1 VPAGPESRR
10 LRPWETRPAGTIIL
24 SSLEAL
30 NMPDPVVTAPSGTAP
45 PGGDSARGAGASAL
59 PDPVDIGPVEQDR
72 LLALARVAVSVAAGA
87 LPAARLE
94 AELEREPLPE
104 RRAAAF
110 VTLEKRGELRGC
122 MGLMDPETPAW
133 ESVVEASR
141 WAALDDP
148 RFPSLDS
155 GELPLV
161 EIEISILGPLVRL
174 EDPLSFR
181 QRLPFQ
187 LGLEPRRGKCPG
199 RDRDRDPGQREQPV
213 LFHGPKVHRVRERG
227 GSGPPAALPSRRCG
241 S

>member
-1 VPAGPESRR
+1 
-10 LRPWETRPAGTIIL
+10 
-24 SSLEAL
+24 
-30 NMPDPVVTAPSGTAP
+30 MPDPIVTAPSGTAP
-45 PGGDSARGAGASAL
+45 SGGDGARGTGASAL

-72 LLALARVAVSVAAGA
+72 LLALARVAASIAAGA
-87 LPAARLE
+87 LPGARLK

-148 RFPSLDS
+148 RFPSLDP
-155 GELPLV
+155 GELPLI
-161 EIEISILGPLVRL
+161 EIEISILGPLVHL

-181 QRLPFQ
+181 
-187 LGLEPRRGKCPG
+187 LGTDGVVVRRGGRRGLLLPEVAGMRGMDRIGMLDTCCRKAGLPAAAW
-199 RDRDRDPGQREQPV
+199 RDRASEVWAFRTCRFG
-213 LFHGPKVHRVRERG
+213 GPAVT
-227 GSGPPAALPSRRCG
+227 
-241 S
+241 